1 MTLTLLVVA
10 VSALVGLALLFL
22 VLGIARQVSNPAE
35 HDDFME
41 RLADVNSS
49 EIESEIEEEDESKG
63 FDWTQFWY
71 NLYQNT
77 GRRAPDPA
85 TPGRLALGLAVFGAG
100 IGFFVWPGDIL
111 GGVALLVGA
120 PFILRGF
127 FALEVKRRSKA
138 LEKQLPLL
146 LSGMRANLQ
155 GNQTPQQ
162 ALLAVADDVPA
173 PLGDELKILKADLGV
188 NVPLETALR
197 NLADRVPSREIKF
210 LVASIEI
217 AVSSGSDL
225 DPQLQ
230 TIEAIVDQ
238 RTRIRQKLASA
249 VANAQPAI
257 FISAILIP
265 AGFLFSFYSSETNKE
280 YWMTFMGLLTLGGV
294 ALLYVA
300 GLIITRKLVD
310 RIENS

>member
-1 MTLTLLVVA
+1 MILLVVA

-22 VLGIARQVSNPAE
+22 VLGIARQVHNPAE

-41 RLADVNSS
+41 RLSNVTSS
-49 EIESEIEEEDESKG
+49 EIEDELEEDENNKSG
-63 FDWTQFWY
+63 FDWTQYWY
-71 NLYQNT
+71 KLYQNT
-77 GRRAPDPA
+77 GRRSPDVA
-85 TPGRLALGLAVFGAG
+85 TPSRLALGVALLGGGV
-100 IGFFVWPGDIL
+100 GFFIWPGDIM
-111 GGVALLVGA
+111 GGIALLAGA

-127 FALEVKRRSKA
+127 FLIEVKRRSKA

-155 GNQTPQQ
+155 ANLTPQQ
-162 ALLAVADDVPA
+162 ALIAVADDIPS

-188 NVPLETALR
+188 NVPLEMSLR

-230 TIEAIVDQ
+230 TIESIVDQ

-257 FISAILIP
+257 FVSAIIIP
-265 AGFLFSFYSSETNKE
+265 AGFLFSFYSSDTNKE
-280 YWMTFMGLLTLGGV
+280 YWTTFVGLLTGAGV
-294 ALLYVA
+294 ALLYIA
-300 GLIITRKLVD
+300 GLIISKKLVD